1 MSAEARPHPDLFP
14 LMTFLSTAARG
25 GLEEGV
31 FTATY
36 RLVDTI
42 RRLLELFPEYLRDP
56 FFKDLNGALVTNL
69 SKAYLM
75 SEEEYTAFLDDL
87 LRRFAGEVRRRNGLD
102 SLAGSQEAATLA

>member
-1 MSAEARPHPDLFP
+1 VSSDAKPDPDLFP

-42 RRLLELFPEYLRDP
+42 RRLLELFPRYLEDP
-56 FFKDLNGALVTNL
+56 FFHELHEVLETNL
-69 SKAYLM
+69 NKAYLM

-87 LRRFAGEVRRRNGLD
+87 LRRFAAEVRKRNGL
-102 SLAGSQEAATLA
+102 G

>member
-1 MSAEARPHPDLFP
+1 VSAEARPHPDLFP
-14 LMTFLSTAARG
+14 LLTFLSTAALG

-56 FFKDLNGALVTNL
+56 FFKDLNEVLESNL
-69 SKAYLM
+69 SRAYLM

-87 LRRFAGEVRRRNGLD
+87 LRRFAAEVRKRNGL
-102 SLAGSQEAATLA
+102 E